1 MIRLINYLFILIIFF
16 SCNKENND
24 TKFKISHLSTEP
36 TQITEFQE
44 NINVRIS
51 YEHPEGFLG
60 FYDPDYL
67 SLEIKDSRLSNSD
80 FYHLEPI
87 NPPNEIVSIVGEIL
101 IEVDAPFIFGNGNS
115 ETLSYSI
122 RIQDQSGNWSNSI
135 NSSSI
140 TVSR

>member
-1 MIRLINYLFILIIFF
+1 MIRLINYLFLLIIFF

-67 SLEIKDSRLSNSD
+67 SLEIKDSRLTNSD

-87 NPPNEIVSIVGEIL
+87 NLPNEIVSIVGEIL

>member
-1 MIRLINYLFILIIFF
+1 M
-16 SCNKENND
+16 
-24 TKFKISHLSTEP
+24 STEP